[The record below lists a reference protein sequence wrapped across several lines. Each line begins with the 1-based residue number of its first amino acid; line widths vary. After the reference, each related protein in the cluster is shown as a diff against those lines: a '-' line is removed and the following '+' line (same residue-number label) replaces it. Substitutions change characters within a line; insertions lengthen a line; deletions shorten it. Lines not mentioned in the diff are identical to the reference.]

1 MQKRWDIL
9 SMVTAGKTLFASIY
23 RQKQHLDHNHDIHL
37 LARELD
43 TWLNEG
49 VEALIHG
56 KYNPRHL
63 KRYYFVDE
71 MVDQLHLTDRV
82 LQNLLLKQLKTTF
95 PYIIN
100 PNCLHIHGPHGVK
113 LATERVQGAL
123 KDDKYP
129 FVMRLD
135 IKSYYKSIQH
145 HLLVK
150 DIEHY
155 FNDPKIKS
163 MLTNIIKNPIDT
175 PRGTINPD
183 NGIPL
188 RSPLSQLFSALY
200 LKPLDDAFNK
210 NEVFYLR
217 YQDDI
222 IILCQSERQLIRCKQ
237 KVSHILK
244 ERKLSLSRKKSRI
257 GPTKDG
263 FHFLGVNYL
272 ETQPQDNTT
281 SIRENNNVQNKSKLG
296 GRVLCT

>member
-1 MQKRWDIL
+1 M
-9 SMVTAGKTLFASIY
+9 SIIDEFKNQWGCSGDLNPGVID
-23 RQKQHLDHNHDIHL
+23 RLKQHLDHNHEIHL

-43 TWLNEG
+43 TWLNAG
-49 VEALIHG
+49 VDALIHG

-63 KRYYFVDE
+63 KRHYFVDE
-71 MVDQLHLTDRV
+71 MVDQLYLANRV

-113 LATERVQGAL
+113 LATERIQDVL

-129 FVMRLD
+129 FVMRRYKILF
-135 IKSYYKSIQH
+135 KSIQH
-145 HLLVK
+145 HLLIK

-200 LKPLDDAFNK
+200 LKPLDDEFNK

-244 ERKLSLSRKKSRI
+244 ERKRSLSRKKSRI
-257 GPTKDG
+257 GHTKEG
-263 FHFLGVNYL
+263 FHFLGVSYL
-272 ETQPQDNTT
+272 ETQPQDNTIR
-281 SIRENNNVQNKSKLG
+281 IRENNNVQNKPKPRG
-296 GRVLCT
+296 GG